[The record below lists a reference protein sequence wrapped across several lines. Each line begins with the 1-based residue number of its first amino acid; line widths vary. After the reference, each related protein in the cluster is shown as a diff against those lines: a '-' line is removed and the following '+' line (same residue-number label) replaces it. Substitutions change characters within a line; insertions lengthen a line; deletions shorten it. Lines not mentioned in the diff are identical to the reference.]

1 MKTPPTAT
9 NGKPDKP
16 GGCPRTATSVGPL
29 GAAVERR
36 PGWPMMPM
44 IQCFT
49 EASATASA
57 TSETKKTRRIC
68 GSKMGVERCSAHF
81 ECFFLVLD
89 MIFGYKMIQMI
100 FWDGFARLRCGGG
113 SVDSVHFGLMV
124 LTRIS
129 MATSF
134 ILMASWQYK
143 KRHRGWNSVASSPW
157 FTAWCV
163 KFSIWNLWKVGECRR
178 MLDRSS
184 SWRSV
189 IWWSPRPWRKWPP
202 SSWRTSRASPNPVT
216 WTIWIGIVA
225 IKGCLKL

>member
-68 GSKMGVERCSAHF
+68 GSKMAKWEMVKDVRLTLSV
-81 ECFFLVLD
+81 FF
-89 MIFGYKMIQMI
+89 FG
-100 FWDGFARLRCGGG
+100 
-113 SVDSVHFGLMV
+113 FGHDLWMQND
-124 LTRIS
+124 TDD
-129 MATSF
+129 
-134 ILMASWQYK
+134 IL
-143 KRHRGWNSVASSPW
+143 GW
-157 FTAWCV
+157 F
-163 KFSIWNLWKVGECRR
+163 R
-178 MLDRSS
+178 
-184 SWRSV
+184 
-189 IWWSPRPWRKWPP
+189 
-202 SSWRTSRASPNPVT
+202 
-216 WTIWIGIVA
+216 
-225 IKGCLKL
+225 